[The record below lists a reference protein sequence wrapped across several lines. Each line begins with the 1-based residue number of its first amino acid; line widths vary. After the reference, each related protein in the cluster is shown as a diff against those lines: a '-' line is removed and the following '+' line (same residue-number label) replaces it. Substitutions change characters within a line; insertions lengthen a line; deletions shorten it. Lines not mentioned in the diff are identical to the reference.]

1 MITRLSDIA
10 QVCKLDVSTVSRAL
24 RNDPRVYESTRKR
37 IRKIAAKMNYAPN
50 LAARNL
56 AAGTT
61 KTLWLLVPDLNNPMQ
76 QEPAQYL
83 SERLSHDGY
92 DLMIVL
98 YHGESDSFRRL
109 LMQLTQHV
117 TDGAFI
123 IPDGIAYDAKEYTY
137 LKKHK
142 YPLVFIDRSVELKG
156 GITVTTDNATA
167 AAELVERCLQAGA
180 DKFAIIY
187 EKDNSAGYERIQGA
201 KKVLS
206 RKKIPYEIFNKAK
219 KADSSFLK
227 GGRTA
232 ILSSSSGVA
241 YAFFEHNRQRF
252 TVNAPVAGVF
262 DRWIERTEDFA
273 GIYVCYQNFRGIA
286 EKAAEVMLATLKGGK
301 PESGF
306 YYIPALNFQTL
317 KEQ

>member
-206 RKKIPYEIFNKAK
+206 RKKIPYEIFNKVK

-262 DRWIERTEDFA
+262 DRWIEPAEDFT
-273 GIYVCYQNFRGIA
+273 GIHVCYQNFRGIA
-286 EKAAEVMLATLKGGK
+286 EKAAEVMLATLKGEK